1 MEGKNMR
8 LILVMTTFAFAT
20 TSYAGGKKVDWS
32 LCEREIK
39 ESCSGKKDDHATHEC
54 LEKLPKD
61 KLSEECAE
69 KNEKLEAQFKGEHG
83 KDHKH

>member
-1 MEGKNMR
+1 MKGKNMR
-8 LILVMTTFAFAT
+8 LILVAATFAFAM
-20 TSYAGGKKVDWS
+20 SAFAGGKKVDWS

-39 ESCSGKKDDHATHEC
+39 ESCSKEKDDHGKHEC
-54 LEKLPKD
+54 LEKLPKE
-61 KLSEECAE
+61 KVSEECAE